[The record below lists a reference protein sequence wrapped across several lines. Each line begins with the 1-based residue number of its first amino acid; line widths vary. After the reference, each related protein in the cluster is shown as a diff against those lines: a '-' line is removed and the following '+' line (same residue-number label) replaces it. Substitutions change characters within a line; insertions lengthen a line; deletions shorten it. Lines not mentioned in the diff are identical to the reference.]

1 MMDGPRRGARAPSRP
16 AGGLGEGTEG
26 VYPPAEDTHL
36 LLAASLKEV
45 APEDAVLEIGCGS
58 GIISKALRH
67 RARWVVATDVNP
79 AALRRLRREGV
90 EVLRADL
97 FAGIRGRFDLVLFNP
112 PYLPTEEDEVLAGWI
127 NFAFDGGKTGRET
140 IGRFLEGL
148 RDRLVPERG
157 RALLVVSSLS
167 GPDEVEE
174 KARSFGAYG
183 RGGRSREVVLRGAF
197 GREALPH
204 PVGWGWGLPG
214 TGLCHRPRSSRTNLG
229 SHNGYRLNDII
240 VMKNSFSSGITDELP
255 MGTGQSR

>member
-148 RDRLVPERG
+148 RDRFVPERG

-174 KARSFGAYG
+174 KARSLGLTVEVVARERWFFEELLVVRLSPTPSAGAGGCPG
-183 RGGRSREVVLRGAF
+183 RGFATGRDLRE
-197 GREALPH
+197 P
-204 PVGWGWGLPG
+204 
-214 TGLCHRPRSSRTNLG
+214 
-229 SHNGYRLNDII
+229 I
-240 VMKNSFSSGITDELP
+240 
-255 MGTGQSR
+255 

>member
-1 MMDGPRRGARAPSRP
+1 
-16 AGGLGEGTEG
+16 
-26 VYPPAEDTHL
+26 
-36 LLAASLKEV
+36 V

-112 PYLPTEEDEVLAGWI
+112 PYLPTEEDEGPGGWI

-148 RDRLVPERG
+148 RDRLCR
-157 RALLVVSSLS
+157 
-167 GPDEVEE
+167 
-174 KARSFGAYG
+174 
-183 RGGRSREVVLRGAF
+183 RGGAPS
-197 GREALPH
+197 
-204 PVGWGWGLPG
+204 
-214 TGLCHRPRSSRTNLG
+214 
-229 SHNGYRLNDII
+229 
-240 VMKNSFSSGITDELP
+240 
-255 MGTGQSR
+255 